1 MAADAAS
8 GDGQEKVI
16 AVAKHIVSSL
26 ASSKNAAEDMIR
38 ILSGFDNRLST
49 INDLI
54 LPSADDGGGC
64 PDGDDFGASEAEL
77 RLEAAEKVI
86 LRWDASDSFVWE
98 SSSPEDAE
106 EYRAAVGDLIR
117 LTGYKTSPGGCS
129 GSPDGLVNR
138 ADIALQMAMSRLE
151 EEFSNLM
158 VRNAVPLDSNDLS
171 SSIRRLSIS
180 FASDI
185 GEPIEYFE
193 SSVEDENQHHQQS
206 PPQHQEGSPE
216 DRSGRSLVDER
227 SLDLIHPEVVPDLIA
242 IAELMIWAKYD
253 RELHQVY
260 CTVRRDILEECLSIL
275 GIDRMSIEE
284 VQRIEWRMLDD
295 KMKKWIQ
302 ALKIVV
308 RVLLWGEKRLCD
320 QILASSEELK
330 EECFTE
336 TVKGSVMQLLNF
348 GDAITICQRSAEK
361 LFRILDMYEVLADV
375 LPDLQTLFVGDS
387 EDLVCVE
394 AEGVLHR
401 LGDAAKGTLMEFGSA
416 IKGESSRK
424 PTQWCE
430 IHPMTRYVM
439 NYGRLLADY
448 MNTINLLLDD
458 GTTSSDQGNSE
469 VHDNRNTDGETFES
483 TTPLGRH
490 MVLTI
495 SYLESNLDEKS
506 KIYEDG
512 AMQYIFLM
520 NNILYIVN
528 KVKDSDLGKL
538 LGDHWIRKRRS
549 QIRQYATAY
558 LRTSWTKV
566 LSCLKDEGMGSGS
579 SSSVSKVTLKEKFK
593 SFNLAFEE
601 IYRVQ
606 TTWKVP
612 DPQLQEEL
620 RISISER
627 VIPAYRAFMGR
638 YGSQLDGGRYATKY
652 IKYTPD
658 DLESQLSDLFEGLS
672 GATPKKK
679 T

>member
-1 MAADAAS
+1 MEAAAAS

-38 ILSGFDNRLST
+38 ILSGFDNRLS
-49 INDLI
+49 DL
-54 LPSADDGGGC
+54 LVPSADDGGSC
-64 PDGDDFGASEAEL
+64 PDGDGFGASEAEL

-106 EYRAAVGDLIR
+106 EYLAAVGDLIR
-117 LTGYKTSPGGCS
+117 LTRYKTSPGGCS
-129 GSPDGLVNR
+129 GSAHDLVNR
-138 ADIALQMAMSRLE
+138 AEIALQMAMSRLE

-171 SSIRRLSIS
+171 SSIRRLSLS

-193 SSVEDENQHHQQS
+193 SSVEYENQHHQQQQS
-206 PPQHQEGSPE
+206 PPQHQEASPE

-227 SLDLIHPEVVPDLIA
+227 SLDLIHPEVVPDLTA
-242 IAELMIWAKYD
+242 IAELMIWANYD

-284 VQRIEWRMLDD
+284 VQRIEWKMLDD

-320 QILASSEELK
+320 QILASSEVLK

-375 LPDLQTLFVGDS
+375 LPDLQTLFVGDP

-416 IKGESSRK
+416 IQRESSRK

-439 NYGRLLADY
+439 NYVRLLADY

-458 GTTSSDQGNSE
+458 GTTSSDQRNSE
-469 VHDNRNTDGETFES
+469 DHDNRNTDGETFES

-490 MVLTI
+490 LVLTI

-506 KIYEDG
+506 KTYEDG

-549 QIRQYATAY
+549 QIRQYATTY

-593 SFNLAFEE
+593 NFNLAFEE

-612 DPQLQEEL
+612 DPQLREEL

-638 YGSQLDGGRYATKY
+638 YGSQLDGGKYATKY
-652 IKYTPD
+652 IKYTPE
-658 DLESQLSDLFEGLS
+658 DLESELSDLFEGLS
-672 GATPKKK
+672 GPTPRKK